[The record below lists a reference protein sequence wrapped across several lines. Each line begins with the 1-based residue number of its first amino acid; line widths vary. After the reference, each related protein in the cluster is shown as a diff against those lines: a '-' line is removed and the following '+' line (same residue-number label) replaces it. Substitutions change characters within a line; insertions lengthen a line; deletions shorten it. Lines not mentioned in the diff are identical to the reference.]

1 MPKDFLIP
9 DLYQSDIIKTV
20 KNARQ
25 ILDPRKKDRTP
36 AVLDLGP
43 VRFLIPRHFG
53 FCYGVENAIDIAYR
67 TVEEH
72 PGRNIFLLSEM
83 IHNPTVNKDLEA
95 RGVRFLFDTDGTE
108 RIPITSLS
116 PDDIVIVP
124 AFGTTLEIQQKLEKQ
139 GIDPYRYD
147 TTCPFVIKVWK
158 RGKQLGSKGYSLVIH
173 GKYQHEETRATFSHS
188 SREAPCVVVLNPEEA
203 HILADV
209 MLEKRPRSDFQ
220 KYFGMKCTEGFDP
233 AEDMK
238 RIGVINQTTM
248 LATET
253 REVMEILRE
262 AVGEKY
268 GTADGTSG
276 SGSGGAT
283 SSETGTDPKTVS
295 DSTSRP
301 GPGPGPMT
309 GDEPGV
315 EMHFADTTDTL
326 CYATNENQSATYGL
340 MEERA
345 DLALVVGGY
354 NSSNTMHLVELLEE
368 RFPTY
373 HIRDASEIKSRNEIH
388 HFNQWNKQV
397 EKTRNWIPKAA
408 EPLTVA
414 ITSGASCPDVLVDEV
429 LLKVAAYFDG
439 CRPVEEALQ
448 PFREEATP

>member
-1 MPKDFLIP
+1 MPKEFLIP
-9 DLYQSDIIKTV
+9 DLYRSEIIKTV

-25 ILDPRKKDRTP
+25 ILDPRKKDRKP

-43 VRFLIPRHFG
+43 IRFLIPRHFG

-72 PGRNIFLLSEM
+72 PGKNIYLLSEM

-95 RGVRFLFDTDGTE
+95 RGVRFLFETDGTE
-108 RIPITSLS
+108 RISIESLT

-124 AFGTTLEIQQKLEKQ
+124 AFGTTLEIQKRLEKQ
-139 GIDPYRYD
+139 GINPYQYD

-188 SREAPCVVVLNPEEA
+188 SQEAPCVVVLNPEEA
-203 HILADV
+203 HILADI

-233 AEDMK
+233 VEDMK

-253 REVMEILRE
+253 REVMQILKD
-262 AVGEKY
+262 AIQEKY
-268 GTADGTSG
+268 DVAADDPGSGKTPTSG
-276 SGSGGAT
+276 ADI
-283 SSETGTDPKTVS
+283 ENK
-295 DSTSRP
+295 
-301 GPGPGPMT
+301 
-309 GDEPGV
+309 PGV

-388 HFNQWNKQV
+388 HFNQWNKEV
-397 EKTRNWIPKAA
+397 ERTRNWMPKVT
-408 EPLTVA
+408 EPVTIAL
-414 ITSGASCPDVLVDEV
+414 TSGASCPDALVDEV
-429 LLKVAAYFDG
+429 LLKIASYFEG
-439 CRPVEEALQ
+439 CRAVEEALA
-448 PFREEATP
+448 PFREEAAHSGTT